1 MSQGGNGVKIVSKE
15 EYSRRVEQVSPPS
28 PVGKDCLMAFLSGGA
43 ICTLGQALCGL
54 YQSLGLE
61 LAQARTGASI
71 SLIFLSA
78 LLTAL
83 GIYDRVAKYA
93 GAGTLVPIT
102 GFANSM
108 VSPALE
114 FKCEGFV
121 TGLGAKLF
129 SIAGPVLVFGV
140 SASVVYGLVL
150 FGLSLLTGGAH
161 EAPWKKDLGVPPAP
175 HHPLPRGGGRKEG
188 GGGALGRLL

>member
-1 MSQGGNGVKIVSKE
+1 MPREGHCVKTVSKQ
-15 EYSRRVEQVSPPS
+15 EYSRRVEEVSPPS
-28 PVGKDCLMAFLSGGA
+28 PVGKDCLLAFLFGGA
-43 ICTLGQALCGL
+43 VCTLGQALCGL

-61 LAQARTGASI
+61 LSQARTGVSI

-83 GIYDRVAKYA
+83 GLYDRMAKYA

-114 FKCEGFV
+114 FKSEGFV

-140 SASVVYGLVL
+140 SASVLYGLVL
-150 FGLSLLTGGAH
+150 FGLSLLTGG
-161 EAPWKKDLGVPPAP
+161 V
-175 HHPLPRGGGRKEG
+175 R
-188 GGGALGRLL
+188 

>member
-1 MSQGGNGVKIVSKE
+1 MM
-15 EYSRRVEQVSPPS
+15 
-28 PVGKDCLMAFLSGGA
+28 LHL
-43 ICTLGQALCGL
+43 T
-54 YQSLGLE
+54 
-61 LAQARTGASI
+61 I

-83 GIYDRVAKYA
+83 GLYDRMAKYA

-114 FKCEGFV
+114 FKSEGFV

-140 SASVVYGLVL
+140 SASVLYGLVL
-150 FGLSLLTGGAH
+150 FGLSLLTGGA
-161 EAPWKKDLGVPPAP
+161 
-175 HHPLPRGGGRKEG
+175 R
-188 GGGALGRLL
+188 

>member
-1 MSQGGNGVKIVSKE
+1 MPREGRCVKIVSKQ
-15 EYSRRVEQVSPPS
+15 EYSRRVERASPPS
-28 PVGKDCLMAFLSGGA
+28 PVGKDCLLAFLFGGA
-43 ICTLGQALCGL
+43 VCTLGQGLCSF

-61 LAQARTGASI
+61 LSQARTGV
-71 SLIFLSA
+71 SLRGV
-78 LLTAL
+78 LL
-83 GIYDRVAKYA
+83 YDRMAKYA

-114 FKCEGFV
+114 FKSEGFV

-140 SASVVYGLVL
+140 SASVLYGLVL
-150 FGLSLLTGGAH
+150 FGLSLLTGG
-161 EAPWKKDLGVPPAP
+161 V
-175 HHPLPRGGGRKEG
+175 R
-188 GGGALGRLL
+188 